1 MIVDSVL
8 TNAKAYLNGQIV
20 DCSIAIEEG
29 KIFKIGKET
38 QMPNADQKTN
48 LKNLLVLPGL
58 IDEHVHL
65 RDEGKAYKEDFQTGT
80 AAAAA
85 GGFTT
90 VLDMPNNEPVTMSLE
105 TLRNRM
111 AIAERKV
118 LVNVGFYSEFPKKLA
133 EAKGIVSEGAV
144 GFKLF
149 MGCQIGGLNIDD
161 DQALHDAFKEV
172 AEVNVPLAVHAEDKA
187 LLTKNE
193 GKLKQAKKSSI
204 AAFQE
209 AHSETV
215 ELKAIER
222 LLKISAQTDVR
233 LHFCHVSTEEG
244 LNAIIE
250 AKKSGRKVTCEVT
263 PNHLLLSTA
272 DLEHYGQLL
281 IMAPPLRSKNHVE
294 ALWKGLEAGW
304 IDALGSDHAP
314 HALSEKSA
322 SSVWNVKVGVP
333 GLILFSYHSSHAL
346 SQKSASSV
354 WDVKVGVPG
363 LETTLPLILT
373 LVKKNRLSLAQAVQ
387 LLAEKPAEIYGLNDR
402 GRLEQG
408 KNADLTVVDF
418 NRKFK
423 IDASKFKSKAK
434 YSPYDGWEVQ
444 GKPVKTFV
452 NGLLVFDEGE
462 IVAKAGSG
470 SIVRRGNV

>member
-1 MIVDSVL
+1 LIVDSVL

-38 QMPNADQKTN
+38 QMPDADQKSN

-85 GGFTT
+85 GGFTS
-90 VLDMPNNEPVTMSLE
+90 VLDMPNNDPVTMSGE

-111 AIAERKV
+111 EIAQRKI
-118 LVNVGFYSEFPKKLA
+118 LVNVGFYSEFPKKMVDA
-133 EAKGIVSEGAV
+133 EEIVSEGAV

-161 DQALHDAFKEV
+161 DQDIADAFEEV
-172 AEVNVPLAVHAEDKA
+172 AKMNVPVAVHAEDKA

-193 GKLKQAKKSSI
+193 EKLKQAKKSGL
-204 AAFQE
+204 AAFEE

-215 ELKAIER
+215 EVKAIER
-222 LLKISAQTDVR
+222 LLKISASTGLR
-233 LHFCHVSTEEG
+233 MHFCHVSTEKG
-244 LNAIIE
+244 LSTVRE

-263 PNHLLLSTA
+263 LNHLLLSTS
-272 DLEHYGQLL
+272 DLLHYGQLV

-294 ALWKGLEAGW
+294 ALWRGLEDGSV
-304 IDALGSDHAP
+304 DALGSDHAP

-322 SSVWNVKVGVP
+322 G
-333 GLILFSYHSSHAL
+333 
-346 SQKSASSV
+346 SV

-363 LETTLPLILT
+363 LETSLPLILT
-373 LVKKNRLSLAQAVQ
+373 LVKKNRLSFAQAVHF
-387 LLAEKPAEIYGLNDR
+387 LAEKPAEIYGLNDR
-402 GRLEQG
+402 GYLEQG

-418 NRKFK
+418 NVKFR

-434 YSPYDGWEVQ
+434 YSPYDGWEVS

-452 NGLLVFDEGE
+452 NGMLVFDEGE

-470 SIVRRGNV
+470 SIIRGGNR

>member
-1 MIVDSVL
+1 
-8 TNAKAYLNGQIV
+8 
-20 DCSIAIEEG
+20 
-29 KIFKIGKET
+29 
-38 QMPNADQKTN
+38 
-48 LKNLLVLPGL
+48 
-58 IDEHVHL
+58 
-65 RDEGKAYKEDFQTGT
+65 
-80 AAAAA
+80 
-85 GGFTT
+85 
-90 VLDMPNNEPVTMSLE
+90 
-105 TLRNRM
+105 M

-133 EAKGIVSEGAV
+133 DAEDIVSEGAV

-161 DQALHDAFKEV
+161 DQDLADAFKEV
-172 AEVNVPLAVHAEDKA
+172 AEVNVPLVVHAEDKA

-193 GKLKQAKKSSI
+193 EKLKQAKKSGL

-209 AHSETV
+209 AHSEAV

-222 LLKISAQTDVR
+222 LLKISASTGVG

-244 LNAIIE
+244 LNAIVE

-304 IDALGSDHAP
+304 VDALGSDHAP

-322 SSVWNVKVGVP
+322 SSVW
-333 GLILFSYHSSHAL
+333 
-346 SQKSASSV
+346 
-354 WDVKVGVPG
+354 DVKVGVPG
-363 LETTLPLILT
+363 LETSLPLILT
-373 LVKKNRLSLAQAVQ
+373 LVKKNRLSLAQVVQ

-418 NRKFK
+418 YSKFK
-423 IDASKFKSKAK
+423 IDASKFRSKAK

-444 GKPVKTFV
+444 GKPIKTFV

-462 IVAKAGSG
+462 IVGKAGSG
-470 SIVRRGNV
+470 SIIRGGNV

>member
-80 AAAAA
+80 AAGAA

-133 EAKGIVSEGAV
+133 EAKDIISEGAV

-161 DQALHDAFKEV
+161 DQALHDGFKEV

-193 GKLKQAKKSSI
+193 GKLKQAKKCNT

-281 IMAPPLRSKNHVE
+281 IMAPPLRSKNHIE

-333 GLILFSYHSSHAL
+333 C
-346 SQKSASSV
+346 
-354 WDVKVGVPG
+354 

-387 LLAEKPAEIYGLNDR
+387 LLGEKPAEIYGLNDR

-423 IDASKFKSKAK
+423 IEASKFKSKAK

-470 SIVRRGNV
+470 SIVRRGTM

>member
-1 MIVDSVL
+1 LIVDSVL

-20 DCSIAIEEG
+20 DCSLAFEEG

-38 QMPNADQKTN
+38 QMPSADQKTN
-48 LKNLLVLPGL
+48 LKNLLILPGL

-65 RDEGKAYKEDFQTGT
+65 RDEGKAYKEDFGTGT

-90 VLDMPNNEPVTMSLE
+90 VLDMPNNEPVTMSSDV
-105 TLRNRM
+105 LRNRM
-111 AIAERKV
+111 WIASRKI
-118 LVNVGFYSEFPKKLA
+118 LVNVGFYSEFPKKTS
-133 EAKGIVSEGAV
+133 EINEIVAEGAV

-161 DQALHDAFKEV
+161 DETLLEAFKEV
-172 AEVNVPLAVHAEDKA
+172 AKFNLPLAVHAEDKT
-187 LLTKNE
+187 LLTSNE
-193 GKLKQAKKSSI
+193 AKLKRAKKSSL
-204 AAFQE
+204 AAFQV
-209 AHSETV
+209 AHSEEV
-215 ELKAIER
+215 ELKAVER
-222 LLKISAQTDVR
+222 LLKISASTDIH
-233 LHFCHVSTEEG
+233 LHFCHISTEKS
-244 LNAIIE
+244 LNSIVE
-250 AKKSGRKVTCEVT
+250 FKKSGRKVTCEVT

-272 DLEHYGQLL
+272 EVERYGQML
-281 IMAPPLRSKNHVE
+281 IMAPPLRNKDQIE
-294 ALWKGLEAGW
+294 ALWKGLEAGSV
-304 IDALGSDHAP
+304 DALGSDHAP

-322 SSVWNVKVGVP
+322 G
-333 GLILFSYHSSHAL
+333 
-346 SQKSASSV
+346 SV

-363 LETTLPLILT
+363 LETTLPLMLT
-373 LVKKNRLSLAQAVQ
+373 QVRENRLSLAQVIQ
-387 LLAEKPAEIYGLNDR
+387 LLVEKPAEIYGLDSY

-418 NRKFK
+418 NHKFK

-434 YSPYDGWEVQ
+434 YSPYDGWEVV

-462 IVAKAGSG
+462 IVAKVGNG
-470 SIVRRGNV
+470 TIVRRSDS

>member
-65 RDEGKAYKEDFQTGT
+65 RDEGKAYKD
-80 AAAAA
+80 
-85 GGFTT
+85 
-90 VLDMPNNEPVTMSLE
+90 EPVTMSLE

-133 EAKGIVSEGAV
+133 EAKDIISEGAV

-161 DQALHDAFKEV
+161 DQALHDGFKEV

-193 GKLKQAKKSSI
+193 GKLKQAKKCNT

-281 IMAPPLRSKNHVE
+281 IMAPPLRSKNHIE

-333 GLILFSYHSSHAL
+333 C
-346 SQKSASSV
+346 
-354 WDVKVGVPG
+354 

-387 LLAEKPAEIYGLNDR
+387 LLGEKPAEIYGLNDR

-423 IDASKFKSKAK
+423 IEASKFKSKAK

-470 SIVRRGNV
+470 SIVRRGTM

>member
-8 TNAKAYLNGQIV
+8 TNAKAYINGQIV
-20 DCSIAIEEG
+20 DCSIAVEEG

-48 LKNLLVLPGL
+48 MKNLLVLPGL

-90 VLDMPNNEPVTMSLE
+90 LLDMPNNEPVTMSIE

-149 MGCQIGGLNIDD
+149 MGSQIGGLNIDD
-161 DQALHDAFKEV
+161 DQALHDACKEV

-193 GKLKQAKKSSI
+193 EKLVQAKKSSI
-204 AAFQE
+204 AAFQD

-215 ELKAIER
+215 ELKAVER
-222 LLKISAQTDVR
+222 LLKLSAQTGVR

-244 LNAIIE
+244 LNAILD
-250 AKKSGRKVTCEVT
+250 AKNSGRKITCEVT
-263 PNHLLLSTA
+263 PNHLLLSTV

-281 IMAPPLRSKNHVE
+281 IMAPPVRSKNNVE
-294 ALWKGLEAGW
+294 ALWRGLEAGW

-314 HALSEKSA
+314 HALSEKFT
-322 SSVWNVKVGVP
+322 SSVWN
-333 GLILFSYHSSHAL
+333 
-346 SQKSASSV
+346 
-354 WDVKVGVPG
+354 VKVGVPG

-373 LVKKNRLSLAQAVQ
+373 LVRKNRLSLAQAVQ
-387 LLAEKPAEIYGLNDR
+387 LLTEKPAKIYGLNGR
-402 GRLEQG
+402 GSLEQG

-418 NRKFK
+418 NCRYK
-423 IDASKFKSKAK
+423 IEASKFKSKAK
-434 YSPYDGWEVQ
+434 YSPYDEWEVQ

-462 IVAKAGSG
+462 IVTKAGG
-470 SIVRRGNV
+470 GLIVRGGNT